1 VSIESVNNF
10 HEKYKIVVTSGP
22 TREFIDTIRFLSNPS
37 TGRMGYYIAKAGVN
51 LGFNVTYIHGPVPA
65 RFSNVDDA
73 ENISVISTVD
83 MLNEVINRIE
93 PFTILI
99 MAAAPADYR
108 PEKKFDHKLKKKEN
122 PEIKFIPNP
131 DILQTVHELIE
142 KNKTPDVLLI
152 GFAAEIQNAL
162 EYATSKLERKHLDM
176 IFLNDLSKSD
186 SGFGVDTNELTV
198 IHKDKSYEKWSTESK
213 EKLGYRIINEIEKCW
228 G

>member
-1 VSIESVNNF
+1 MITESIEKF
-10 HEKYKIVVTSGP
+10 RKTYKIVVTSGP

-37 TGRMGYYIAKAGVN
+37 TGRMGYYIAKAGIN
-51 LGFNVTYIHGPVPA
+51 LGYKVTYIHGPVPA
-65 RFSNVDDA
+65 RFGDVEDA

-83 MLNEVINRIE
+83 MLTEVIKQIE
-93 PFTILI
+93 PYTILI

-108 PEKKFDHKLKKKEN
+108 PEKKFDYKLKKKEN
-122 PEIKFIPNP
+122 PEIKFVPNP
-131 DILQTVHELIE
+131 DILNTVHEMLSD
-142 KNKTPDVLLI
+142 KNIPHVLLI

-162 EYATSKLERKHLDM
+162 EYAISKLERKHLDM
-176 IFLNDLSKSD
+176 IFLNDLSKSG

-198 IHKDKSYEKWSTESK
+198 IHKDKSYEKWTTDSK

>member
-1 VSIESVNNF
+1 MFLDIF
-10 HEKYKIVVTSGP
+10 REKYKIIVTSGP

-37 TGRMGYYIAKAGVN
+37 TGRMGYYIAKAGIN
-51 LGFNVTYIHGPVPA
+51 TGYKVTYIHGPVPA
-65 RFSNVDDA
+65 KFAEVQGA

-83 MLNEVINRIE
+83 MLNEVLKNIE
-93 PFTILI
+93 PYTILI

-108 PEKKFDHKLKKKEN
+108 PEKKFDYKLKKKEN

-131 DILQTVHELIE
+131 DILFTVHEMIE
-142 KNKTPDVLLI
+142 EKKIPNVILI

-162 EYATSKLERKHLDM
+162 EYAISKLERKHLDM
-176 IFLNDLSKSD
+176 IFLNDLSKPD
-186 SGFGVDTNELTV
+186 SGFGVETNELTV
-198 IHKDKSYEKWSTESK
+198 IHKNKSYEKWTSDSK